1 MNNNAIKASQKEEF
15 RANLP
20 LLELAIP
27 CFSVV
32 LVIWG
37 EEPAGSSQTAIP
49 RELQP
54 HPNAAVFTFDLQMHI
69 IFLEITDVGKQ
80 AFPQQQHSW
89 RMSLNTLSS
98 TLCLHR
104 VIQGK

>member
-1 MNNNAIKASQKEEF
+1 MEGF
-15 RANLP
+15 RANPP
-20 LLELAIP
+20 LLELP
-27 CFSVV
+27 VPYFSVV
-32 LVIWG
+32 LVIWD
-37 EEPAGSSQTAIP
+37 EEPAGSSQAAIP
-49 RELQP
+49 RQLQP
-54 HPNAAVFTFDLQMHI
+54 HPHAAVFTSDLQMHI

-89 RMSLNTLSS
+89 RMNLNTLSS